1 MTTLVIVESVKKV
14 EKIGPMLGNGYK
26 VMASV
31 GHVRDLP
38 QKEIGIELPSY
49 ALTYEPTDR
58 GKSIVAKLRAAA
70 AESDRVILATDPDRE
85 GEAIAWHLA
94 EMLRLKN
101 PERVTF
107 TAITKDKILAAFASP
122 RPLDMQRVYAQE
134 ARRALDRM
142 IGYRVSPALSDATG
156 QRLGA
161 GRVQSAGVRLV
172 VERERAIAAFKSTQ
186 HYGAEL
192 VFNNDDATSWK
203 AQWDT
208 KPHLADGE
216 TYLLDAELAKQA
228 AAVRNVVVTDYEDSE
243 KGKAP
248 AAPFTTST
256 MQLAA
261 GQRLKFK
268 PKRTMELAQKLYEQG
283 AITYHRTDS
292 PNMDE
297 EGIADIAAY
306 AAGAGLPMA
315 DKPRKWKAKDNAQE
329 GHEAI
334 RPTHVA
340 DLDCGE
346 DDDEKALYRLIWQRA
361 VASQLADAMYAVR
374 TVRLAGDA
382 AGTPVS
388 FKATGRTLLSPGWQ
402 AVYAE
407 DAKDENDEPDEESNN
422 PIPALAVDAALVADD
437 GRVLTKKTKPPVR
450 FKQPTLVMEMERLG
464 IGRPSTYA
472 AIMENITAREYII
485 ADKKE
490 YLSPTPVGELV
501 CDGLVDRFRFI
512 DLDYTRGL
520 EEQLDQI
527 AEGKTDYLSVVSA
540 AWAALDDE
548 LGKLDSADL
557 PVAHPCPTCSK
568 PLRRIKG
575 QHGFF
580 WACSDRECKTTLPD
594 AKGTPGERK
603 APPPPTGI
611 ACPKCGKE
619 LAHRV
624 GTSKPVKRGMKPR
637 PYDFYSCTGFPK
649 CDAKYNTGPDGK
661 PVFGDDAQPAQEVE
675 A

>member
-450 FKQPTLVMEMERLG
+450 FKQPTLVME
-464 IGRPSTYA
+464 
-472 AIMENITAREYII
+472 
-485 ADKKE
+485 
-490 YLSPTPVGELV
+490 
-501 CDGLVDRFRFI
+501 
-512 DLDYTRGL
+512 
-520 EEQLDQI
+520 
-527 AEGKTDYLSVVSA
+527 
-540 AWAALDDE
+540 
-548 LGKLDSADL
+548 
-557 PVAHPCPTCSK
+557 
-568 PLRRIKG
+568 
-575 QHGFF
+575 
-580 WACSDRECKTTLPD
+580 
-594 AKGTPGERK
+594 
-603 APPPPTGI
+603 
-611 ACPKCGKE
+611 
-619 LAHRV
+619 
-624 GTSKPVKRGMKPR
+624 
-637 PYDFYSCTGFPK
+637 
-649 CDAKYNTGPDGK
+649 
-661 PVFGDDAQPAQEVE
+661 
-675 A
+675 